1 MYIHI
6 LSPVADKITVFYL
19 GWMPWDKSAS
29 DGYSLLINGKLI
41 KEISG
46 MSEYR

>member
-1 MYIHI
+1 MYIQI
-6 LSPVADKITVFYL
+6 LSPVADKITVLFGL
-19 GWMPWDKSAS
+19 VPWDKSAS
-29 DGYSLLINGKLI
+29 DGYWLLINGQLI